1 LTNRS
6 RDGQRLKPG
15 GSDTAGKLGTFAGVF
30 TPSILTILGLIL
42 FLRLGYVV
50 GNSGLARALAIMLL
64 ANAISV
70 LTSLSVAAVAT
81 NLKVKG
87 GGVYYLISRTL
98 GVGFGGAIGLVL
110 FLAQAISIG
119 FYCIGFA
126 EATAALF
133 SWQGAAAIPSIA
145 AVAILLLFVLAWL
158 GADWATRFQYV
169 VMAAVA
175 AALISFAIG
184 AMARW
189 DDSVFAAN
197 WVAPKEAL
205 PFWVGFAIFFPA
217 VTGFTQGINMS
228 GDLRDPGKNI
238 PLGTFLAVGL
248 SAAIYIGCGVL
259 FAAALP
265 NRVLAHDL
273 GAMKSMAVFA
283 PLIDVGVIA
292 ATLSSALASF
302 LGAPRI
308 LQSLARDRIFPL
320 LQPFAHGTG
329 EANNPRRAVALSAA
343 IALAVLALGELN
355 LVASVVSM
363 FFLTSYG
370 LLNYATY
377 YEARA
382 ASPSFRPSFRLV
394 HHHLSLLG
402 GLGCLGAML
411 AIDLEAGIVAVAVV
425 FAVFQYLRYKA
436 VPARWADSRRSYH
449 LQQVREHLL
458 AASAETEHARDWR
471 PQLLVFS
478 DDPRRR
484 QRLLRFASWIEGA
497 SGFTTVVRIIE
508 GQGPEVLEH
517 RAQAL
522 AELEEELKQHG
533 SLAFP
538 LVVSGPDLSATIA
551 TVLQSAGTGPLRA
564 NTVVVNWVRGSL
576 GLAAELGVV
585 RYGQNLRT
593 AFRLGCNL
601 LVLDADDAEWAALEK
616 VASTER
622 TIDVWWSPG
631 HTGELMLIL
640 AHLMKRS
647 EEWEHAAIR
656 LLSFAAE
663 GEDKETAGDK
673 LSAMLEEVRI
683 DAQPVIVENHNVSVI
698 AEHSKDAS
706 IVFLPFSIHGGRLFH
721 PFGGEVADLLSAL
734 PIACLTLAAQDVDLD
749 ADPDEGK
756 ASLVAA
762 ALDRLQEATKKLAKL
777 EEESQRATAAAEKTS
792 DTLLEL
798 VRNGADPETLA
809 KKRAE
814 AAQAQ
819 AAARTAAAK
828 AAHALALKEAAERQ
842 AQQVGAVI
850 EREHDD
856 DNASGKKQ

>member
-6 RDGQRLKPG
+6 RDGQRLMPG
-15 GSDTAGKLGTFAGVF
+15 ASDTAGKLGTFAGVF
-30 TPSILTILGLIL
+30 TPSVLTILGLIL

-126 EATAALF
+126 A
-133 SWQGAAAIPSIA
+133 
-145 AVAILLLFVLAWL
+145 AILLLFVLAWL

-184 AMARW
+184 AIARW
-189 DDSVFAAN
+189 DDNVLAAN
-197 WVAPKEAL
+197 WVAPEGAL

-259 FAAALP
+259 FAAASP

-273 GAMKSMAVFA
+273 GAMKNMAVFA

-320 LQPFAHGTG
+320 LLPFAHGIG

-343 IALAVLALGELN
+343 IALAVLALGNLN

-394 HHHLSLLG
+394 NHHLSLLG

-458 AASAETEHARDWR
+458 AASAETEHVRDWR

-478 DDPRRR
+478 ADPHRR

-508 GQGPEVLEH
+508 GQGPEVLER
-517 RAQAL
+517 RAQAS
-522 AELEEELKQHG
+522 AELEDELKQHG

-538 LVVSGPDLSATIA
+538 LVVSGRDLSATIA
-551 TVLQSAGTGPLRA
+551 TVLQSVGTGPLRA
-564 NTVVVNWVRGSL
+564 NTVVVNWVQEPI
-576 GLAAELGVV
+576 GLAGEFGVA

-601 LVLDADDAEWAALEK
+601 LVLDANDAEWASLEK
-616 VASTER
+616 VAPTER

-647 EEWEHAAIR
+647 EEWEYATIR
-656 LLSFAAE
+656 LLSFPAE
-663 GEDKETAGDK
+663 AQDKQTAVDK
-673 LSAMLEEVRI
+673 LHAMLEEVRI
-683 DAQPVIVENHNVSVI
+683 DAQPIVVEGEGASVVS
-698 AEHSKDAS
+698 EHSNNAS
-706 IVFLPFSIHGGRLFH
+706 IVFLPFSIHGGHLFH
-721 PFGGEVADLLSAL
+721 PFGGEVADLLSTL
-734 PIACLTLAAQDVDLD
+734 PIVCLTLAAQDVDLD

-762 ALDRLQEATKKLAKL
+762 ALDRLEEAAKKVAKL
-777 EEESQRATAAAEKTS
+777 EEESQRATAVAEKTS

-798 VRNGADPETLA
+798 VRSGADPEALA
-809 KKRAE
+809 KKRTE

-819 AAARTAAAK
+819 AAARKAAAK
-828 AAHALALKEAAERQ
+828 AAHALAIKEAAERQ

-850 EREHDD
+850 EREQDD
-856 DNASGKKQ
+856 DNASGAEQ

>member
-1 LTNRS
+1 LANKS
-6 RDGQRLKPG
+6 QGGQRSMPD
-15 GSDTAGKLGTFAGVF
+15 GSNTAGKLGTFAGVF

-126 EATAALF
+126 EAMAALF
-133 SWQGAAAIPSIA
+133 SWQSAAAIPSIA
-145 AVAILLLFVLAWL
+145 AAAILLLFVLAWL
-158 GADWATRFQYV
+158 GADWATRFQYA

-184 AMARW
+184 AIAHW
-189 DDSVFAAN
+189 DDSVLAAN
-197 WVAPKEAL
+197 WALPKGAL

-217 VTGFTQGINMS
+217 VTGFTQGVNMS

-238 PLGTFLAVGL
+238 PLGTLLAVGL

-265 NRVLAHDL
+265 NRVLAYDL
-273 GAMKSMAVFA
+273 GAMKSVAAFA
-283 PLIDVGVIA
+283 PLIDAGVVA

-343 IALAVLALGELN
+343 IALAVLALGSLN

-363 FFLTSYG
+363 FFLASYG

-394 HHHLSLLG
+394 HRHLSLLG

-425 FAVFQYLRYKA
+425 FAVFQYLRYKS

-458 AASAETEHARDWR
+458 AASTETEHARDWR

-484 QRLLRFASWIEGA
+484 QRLLCFASWIEGG

-508 GQGPEVLEH
+508 GQGPEVLKR
-517 RAQAL
+517 RAQAS
-522 AELEEELKQHG
+522 AELEDELKQHG
-533 SLAFP
+533 NLAFP

-551 TVLQSAGTGPLRA
+551 AVLQSAGTGPLRA
-564 NTVVVNWVRGSL
+564 NTVVVNWVHGLPSL
-576 GLAAELGVV
+576 AGELGAA

-601 LVLDADDAEWAALEK
+601 LVLDANDAEWAALEK
-616 VASTER
+616 VAPTER

-647 EEWEHAAIR
+647 EEWENATIR
-656 LLSFAAE
+656 LLSFTAENEDEQAAT
-663 GEDKETAGDK
+663 DKVR
-673 LSAMLEEVRI
+673 AMLEEVRI
-683 DAQPVIVENHNVSVI
+683 NAQPVIVQGQGASVVT
-698 AEHSKDAS
+698 EHSKDAS

-721 PFGGEVADLLSAL
+721 AFGGEVADLLSAL
-734 PIACLTLAAQDVDLD
+734 PITCLALAAQDVDLD

-756 ASLVAA
+756 ASVVAA
-762 ALDRLQEATKKLAKL
+762 ALDRLQDAIKKLVKL
-777 EEESQRATAAAEKTS
+777 EEDSQRAAAGAEKAS

-798 VRNGADPETLA
+798 VGSGGDPEALA

-814 AAQAQ
+814 AARAQ
-819 AAARTAAAK
+819 TAARTAAAK

-842 AQQVGAVI
+842 ARQVGAVI
-850 EREHDD
+850 EREQDD
-856 DNASGKKQ
+856 DATSGGEQ